1 MSPARWGGSCNKE
14 PAGRGARPMT
24 NRIAFALAAMIAAL
38 LLADHLWLH
47 LDLALQAGRRLAALV
62 EYLAFWR

>member
-1 MSPARWGGSCNKE
+1 
-14 PAGRGARPMT
+14 MT